1 MRDRLVGT
9 RRENDQPPDTL
20 TRLIGGMLIMRLY
33 GAIEKVEPQDDGT
46 VRVHGIASSEVVDDQ
61 GEIVRADA
69 MRAAIPDYMRFPAL
83 REMHQ
88 LSAAG
93 TTLEAEVGDD
103 GTTRIVAHVV
113 DPIAISKVRN
123 QVYRGFSIGGRVTQR
138 EAGNPKAITGLVL
151 NEISL
156 VDRPANPEAIFDCWK
171 ASAASEAISSRA
183 ESPLPA
189 TVSPAP
195 TQEPFNPPVQIWACG
210 VADHHHR
217 GKGDA
222 VKCLEARA
230 LGATNVHLPPSL
242 QTTLTSRTVSNLKAD
257 SASKTEAAI
266 GAAKKAIETAE
277 GALAKLA
284 PAGQQGADDRENGS
298 VSGSLLEGHRELI
311 YADPGYQPDG
321 KHRYPIDTERHVRAA
336 WNYIN
341 RPSNARRY
349 TTDQVG
355 RIRAAIIAAWKEKI
369 DIEGP
374 PSATGDEKASSAAL
388 TKALCD
394 VGHVAQIIHDLD
406 WLQDA
411 LEVEAAIE
419 GDDSPQ
425 PPRLQ
430 SIISELCCFLNGL
443 VAEETGELL
452 GDVQVDEACPPQRT
466 AELIAMTA
474 SAPGAARI
482 AALLKTGNPH
492 MQKLAAALLATSL
505 PLAKAGAKHSQGDQA
520 LVDMALC
527 ACDKCLKIDGL
538 SVEEEAHMA
547 KACDHLREAGATPSE
562 TSTVDAA
569 GNIEHLAQQLAPPS
583 SDFRPGDNATVDS
596 SKGSGAI
603 AGARGKRG
611 RAHQNLM
618 DIAHECIGK
627 LTGGMACFQLSPSSD
642 LGPAPMGSAD
652 TAEVAKTGARHSAE
666 TMAHL
671 RTAHGHLVAAGAKCD
686 AAGIGEEEH
695 QGTEF
700 ESVKT
705 LRTED
710 LAKVLAD
717 ERAEK
722 TALVKAL
729 GEMVPLLD
737 RLSKRVDDIAST
749 PLPPLTIARGS
760 VSVSKQQD
768 GGNTRSASD
777 NPLSPEEIAS
787 ALAKMSKEEQTLT
800 LIKASYANPIPV
812 LGAATGER

>member
-1 MRDRLVGT
+1 MRDRLVGS
-9 RRENDQPPDTL
+9 RRENDQLQDAL
-20 TRLIGGMLIMRLY
+20 ARLIGGMLIMRLY
-33 GAIEKVEPQDDGT
+33 GAIQKVEPQDDGT

-69 MRAAIPDYMRFPAL
+69 MRAAIPDYMHFPAL

-103 GTTRIVAHVV
+103 GATRIVAHVV
-113 DPIAISKVRN
+113 DPIAIAKVRT

-171 ASAASEAISSRA
+171 AAAGVAGPGPGDPVPST
-183 ESPLPA
+183 PA
-189 TVSPAP
+189 TR
-195 TQEPFNPPVQIWACG
+195 EPLNPPIQIWACG

-222 VKCLEARA
+222 VKCLERRA
-230 LGATNVHLPPSL
+230 LGAADLHLLPSP
-242 QTTLTSRTVSNLKAD
+242 QTTLTSLPGGEREAD
-257 SASKTEAAI
+257 SAAKTEAAI
-266 GAAKKAIETAE
+266 DAAKRAIETAE
-277 GALAKLA
+277 GVLAKLT
-284 PAGQQGADDRENGS
+284 PGGEQGADDCENRITS
-298 VSGSLLEGHRELI
+298 CSSLGGHKELN
-311 YADPGYQPDG
+311 YADPGYQSDG
-321 KHRYPIDTERHVRAA
+321 KPRYPIDTERHIRAA

-341 RPSNARRY
+341 RPSNAQRY
-349 TTDQVG
+349 TADQVG

-369 DIEGP
+369 DIAGP
-374 PSATGDEKASSAAL
+374 PSAKGDERASSAAL

-406 WLQDA
+406 WLQEA

-419 GDDSPQ
+419 GDASPQ
-425 PPRLQ
+425 RPRLQ
-430 SIISELCCFLNGL
+430 AIITEMCGFLNAL
-443 VAEETGELL
+443 VAKEMDELL
-452 GDVQVDEACPPQRT
+452 GDVQLDGECLPQR
-466 AELIAMTA
+466 ASELLAMAA
-474 SAPGAARI
+474 SIPGAARI

-492 MQKLAAALLATSL
+492 MQKLAAALVAKSL
-505 PLAKAGAKHSQGDQA
+505 PLARAEAKHSQGDQA

-538 SVEEEAHMA
+538 SVDEKAHMVG
-547 KACDHLREAGATPSE
+547 ACDHLREAGAAPWE

-569 GNIEHLAQQLAPPS
+569 GNIEHMAPQTEAPPS
-583 SDFRPGDNATVDS
+583 DFHLGDNATVDS
-596 SKGSGAI
+596 PKGSGAC
-603 AGARGKRG
+603 GKRG
-611 RAHQNLM
+611 RAHQDLM
-618 DIAHECIGK
+618 DIAHECISK
-627 LTGGMACFQLSPSSD
+627 LTGGMACFQLSPSPE
-642 LGPAPMGSAD
+642 LGPAPAGSAD
-652 TAEVAKTGARHSAE
+652 TEEVAKAGARHSAE
-666 TMAHL
+666 MMAHL
-671 RTAHGHLVAAGAKCD
+671 RTTHGHLATAGAKCD
-686 AAGIGEEEH
+686 ASSIGEQEH
-695 QGTEF
+695 QSLPQAKAEGAEL
-700 ESVKT
+700 ESVKA

-722 TALVKAL
+722 TALAKAL

-737 RLSKRVDDIAST
+737 RLSKRVDDIART

-768 GGNTRSASD
+768 GGSTGSAGDS
-777 NPLSPEEIAS
+777 PLSPEAIAS

-800 LIKASYANPIPV
+800 LIKASYANPIRV
-812 LGAATGER
+812 LGVTTAER

>member
-1 MRDRLVGT
+1 M
-9 RRENDQPPDTL
+9 L
-20 TRLIGGMLIMRLY
+20 TMRLY
-33 GAIEKVEPQDDGT
+33 GAIQKVEPQDDGT

-103 GTTRIVAHVV
+103 GATRIVAHVV
-113 DPIAISKVRN
+113 DPTAITKVRN

-138 EAGNPKAITGLVL
+138 EAGNSKAITGLVL
-151 NEISL
+151 TEISL
-156 VDRPANPEAIFDCWK
+156 VDRPANPEATFDCWK
-171 ASAASEAISSRA
+171 AAAGVPEPGPGDPVPSTPHTR
-183 ESPLPA
+183 
-189 TVSPAP
+189 
-195 TQEPFNPPVQIWACG
+195 EPFNPPIQIWACG
-210 VADHHHR
+210 VSDHHHR

-222 VKCLEARA
+222 VKCLERRA
-230 LGATNVHLPPSL
+230 VGLADVHLPPSP
-242 QTTLTSRTVSNLKAD
+242 QPTLGSAPEGKREPD
-257 SASKTEAAI
+257 SLTKTEAAI
-266 GAAKKAIETAE
+266 DAVKRAIETAE
-277 GALAKLA
+277 GALANFA
-284 PAGQQGADDRENGS
+284 AGGGADGRENTS
-298 VSGSLLEGHRELI
+298 TSGSSLGGDKDLN
-311 YADPGYQPDG
+311 YADPGYQSDG
-321 KHRYPIDTERHVRAA
+321 KHRYPIDTEPRIRAA

-341 RPSNARRY
+341 RPSNAQRY
-349 TTDQVG
+349 TADQLG

-369 DIEGP
+369 DLEGP
-374 PSATGDEKASSAAL
+374 PSARGDEMISSAAL
-388 TKALCD
+388 TKAICD

-406 WLQDA
+406 WLRDA
-411 LEVEAAIE
+411 LEVEAATE

-430 SIISELCCFLNGL
+430 SIISELSGFLNAL
-443 VAEETGELL
+443 VAEEIGDLL
-452 GDVQVDEACPPQRT
+452 GDVQMDGESRPQCA

-474 SAPGAARI
+474 SAHGAARI

-492 MQKLAAALLATSL
+492 MQKLAAALLAKSL

-520 LVDMALC
+520 LVDMALS

-538 SVEEEAHMA
+538 SVEEKAHMA
-547 KACDHLREAGATPSE
+547 GACEHLREAGAAPSE
-562 TSTVDAA
+562 TSTVDTA
-569 GNIEHLAQQLAPPS
+569 GNLEHIAPQAEPAP
-583 SDFRPGDNATVDS
+583 SDFRPGDNAKVDS
-596 SKGSGAI
+596 SKGSDTVAA
-603 AGARGKRG
+603 AGGTRG

-618 DIAHECIGK
+618 DIAHECISK
-627 LTGGMACFQLSPSSD
+627 LTGGMACLQLSPGSD
-642 LGPAPMGSAD
+642 LGPAPAGSVN
-652 TAEVAKTGARHSAE
+652 TEEVAKAGARHSTE

-686 AAGIGEEEH
+686 AAGIGEDEH
-695 QGTEF
+695 QSTDF
-700 ESVKT
+700 ESAKAS
-705 LRTED
+705 RTED

-737 RLSKRVDDIAST
+737 RLSKRVDDIART

-760 VSVSKQQD
+760 LSVSKQQD
-768 GGNTRSASD
+768 GGSTGSGSD
-777 NPLSPEEIAS
+777 SPLSPEAIAA

-800 LIKASYANPIPV
+800 LIKASYANPIRV
-812 LGAATGER
+812 LGVATGER